1 MPGRAV
7 LMSPAGTGEI
17 SIPSDPN
24 FIFTGLFTAAPF
36 FGSMK
41 NTRAFFGF
49 AAAGFFAACAP
60 TKAPPP
66 ATTATTSSAS
76 CFFQVIRDSF
86 RRDILA
92 SKPFSE
98 SAFTQPSDRGLQ
110 HEDAIGDRA
119 RVPLVGG
126 RREHRGAA
134 PRGNRADLSG

>member
-24 FIFTGLFTAAPF
+24 FIFTGLLTVAPF

-41 NTRAFFGF
+41 NTRGFFGF
-49 AAAGFFAACAP
+49 AADFCAACAP
-60 TKAPPP
+60 TKAPLP

-76 CFFQVIRDSF
+76 CFFQFITDSF

-98 SAFTQPSDRGLQ
+98 SAFAQPSRRRLE
-110 HEDAIGDRA
+110 HEDAIGD
-119 RVPLVGG
+119 
-126 RREHRGAA
+126 
-134 PRGNRADLSG
+134 